1 MSDLLVKDYDVK
13 EIIVSVLFVNG
24 EGIDI
29 DYLAE
34 KLQISRK
41 KIDKEIE
48 ELKNKFRDDSGLHL
62 ISYKNKIQFTSN
74 PKYSE
79 CIMEVLNPIKE
90 KQITR
95 TALETLAIICYKQP
109 ITKTEIEDLRGSSS
123 DYALAILLRNNLI
136 TVLGRK
142 DAVGK
147 PLLYGTTEEF
157 LKRFELQDLNELPDY
172 DAILD
177 KISVIKEQTDSL
189 YNDFEL
195 PDESMGDNATA
206 QIAEEAIPDFLTDED
221 VEYIN

>member
-177 KISVIKEQTDSL
+177 KISVIKDQTDSL

-195 PDESMGDNATA
+195 PDESMSDNAIA
-206 QIAEEAIPDFLTDED
+206 QIEEEAIPDFLTDED